1 MGFVKKAFKSVTKLV
16 SGLFSAPKAPK
27 APKAPPPIQTPTM
40 EDRAG
45 IAAAA
50 DAARRRERVASGRA
64 ATMLSDQSNYTDPT
78 IGRKK
83 LG

>member
-1 MGFVKKAFKSVTKLV
+1 MGFVKKAFKSVMKSV
-16 SGLFSAPKAPK
+16 SGLFSAPKV
-27 APKAPPPIQTPTM
+27 KAPPPIQTPTM

>member
-1 MGFVKKAFKSVTKLV
+1 MGFVKKAFKSVGKLV
-16 SGLFSAPKAPK
+16 SGLFSAPKVPK
-27 APKAPPPIQTPTM
+27 APAIQTPTM

-50 DAARRRERVASGRA
+50 NAARRRERVASGRA

>member
-1 MGFVKKAFKSVTKLV
+1 MGFVKKAFKSVTKLA
-16 SGLFSAPKAPK
+16 SGLFSAPKV
-27 APKAPPPIQTPTM
+27 KAPPPIQTPTM

>member
-1 MGFVKKAFKSVTKLV
+1 MGFIKKAFKSVTKLV
-16 SGLFSAPKAPK
+16 SGLFSAPKVKVP
-27 APKAPPPIQTPTM
+27 APPPIQTPTM

-50 DAARRRERVASGRA
+50 DAERRRQRVASGRA
-64 ATMLSDQSNYTDPT
+64 ATMLSDQSTYTDPT

>member
-16 SGLFSAPKAPK
+16 SGLFSAPKVKVP
-27 APKAPPPIQTPTM
+27 APPPIQTPTM

>member
-1 MGFVKKAFKSVTKLV
+1 MGFVKKAFKSVGKLV
-16 SGLFSAPKAPK
+16 SGLFSAPKAP
-27 APKAPPPIQTPTM
+27 AIRTPTM

-50 DAARRRERVASGRA
+50 NAARRRERVASGRA

>member
-1 MGFVKKAFKSVTKLV
+1 MGFVKKAFKGVTKLV
-16 SGLFSAPKAPK
+16 SGLFSAPKV
-27 APKAPPPIQTPTM
+27 PKAPPPIQTPTM